1 MEDLMSPFLLEF
13 YILFIII
20 LMMIAYAGIE
30 GTLRVFQYLELLV
43 KTFVIEI
50 KKFFLKIKLKRQ
62 LDKDYKYFQERL
74 KEIKDNAKRNNDEN

>member
-1 MEDLMSPFLLEF
+1 MSPFLLEF

>member
-1 MEDLMSPFLLEF
+1 MEDLMTPFLLEF

>member
-1 MEDLMSPFLLEF
+1 MSPFLLEF

-20 LMMIAYAGIE
+20 LMMIAYAGTE

-62 LDKDYKYFQERL
+62 LDKDYKYFQKRL

>member
-1 MEDLMSPFLLEF
+1 
-13 YILFIII
+13 
-20 LMMIAYAGIE
+20 MISYAGIE

-62 LDKDYKYFQERL
+62 LDIDYKYFQERL
-74 KEIKDNAKRNNDEN
+74 KEIKDNAKRNNEEN

>member
-1 MEDLMSPFLLEF
+1 
-13 YILFIII
+13 
-20 LMMIAYAGIE
+20 MIAYAGIE

>member
-1 MEDLMSPFLLEF
+1 MSPFFLEF

-20 LMMIAYAGIE
+20 LMMISYAGTE